1 MIGTKSYYTNE
12 STHIE
17 RGMKPYTDLG
27 YSIEIPVNDIYTAGW
42 QESRP
47 DIWGYENKLITNS
60 QPEYYAPGNVI
71 RAVGGLPNID
81 VTNPIYSFD
90 RSKYTYSVF

>member
-12 STHIE
+12 STHLE

-60 QPEYYAPGNVI
+60 SPEFYAPGNVI

-81 VTNPIYSFD
+81 VTNPIYAFD